1 MSAVTFVLV
10 SLLISSIMLSVIFL
24 FAWRTMGRKPHAL
37 TWSLAFVFGASQWAG
52 NLIRS
57 HFPTHDLYWVTVG
70 AVGMVTVSL
79 GLVGHRQRVGKSTA
93 VVPLG
98 AAGLVVFMA
107 LVALTYLG
115 EHDGLK
121 YSIGPLYSAV
131 ILLIVAA
138 TVVQQ
143 SPSSATTTAEWGTA
157 IVNIILALS
166 LVIAVSPLLRGGAS
180 PGPDAFAFYS
190 AVNFL
195 VTPAAYIGIGMFAV
209 FLLASDLSEEMKAVA
224 TRDQLTG
231 VLNRRGLAEV
241 SARMFSASRR
251 GNGPLSLILTDIDR
265 FKTINDRFGH
275 AAGDQVLLHFSSLLA
290 ADRRA
295 HDAVARI
302 GGEEFVIALPG
313 TGPNEAFELAEAL
326 REKTEQLEVSAPRGT
341 IEFTASFGVAMV
353 ERLDRDF
360 EATLARADVALYQCK
375 AAGRNRVEVAQRPS
389 LPGRRPVPR
398 LAVG

>member
-1 MSAVTFVLV
+1 MSAVTFVLF

-37 TWSLAFVFGASQWAG
+37 TWSLAFVVGASQWAC
-52 NLIRS
+52 NLIRA

-70 AVGMVTVSL
+70 ALAIVTVSL

-98 AAGLVVFMA
+98 VAGTLVFLTLAGLTF
-107 LVALTYLG
+107 LG
-115 EHDGLK
+115 DHDGWKL
-121 YSIGPLYSAV
+121 SLGPLYAAV
-131 ILLIVAA
+131 ILSIVAG
-138 TVVQQ
+138 TVVQK
-143 SPSSATTTAEWGTA
+143 SPSITSAEWGTA
-157 IVNIILALS
+157 VVNVILALS
-166 LVIAVSPLLRGGAS
+166 QIVAVAPLLSAGSS
-180 PGPDAFAFYS
+180 PGPEALQFYS

-241 SARMFSASRR
+241 TKRLFSASRR
-251 GNGPLSLILTDIDR
+251 GNGPLSLILADIDR
-265 FKTINDRFGH
+265 FKKINDQYGH

-290 ADRRA
+290 ADRRG

-302 GGEEFVIALPG
+302 GGEEFVVVLPG
-313 TGPNEAFELAEAL
+313 TSAQEAAELAEQL
-326 REKTEQLEVSAPRGT
+326 RFRTEQLQVTASRGT
-341 IEFTASFGVAMV
+341 IEMTASFGIATLG
-353 ERLDRDF
+353 RLDRDF
-360 EATLARADVALYQCK
+360 EAMLARADVALYRCK
-375 AAGRNRVEVAQRPS
+375 AAGRNCVEQAQPASIRSQHTRPK
-389 LPGRRPVPR
+389 

>member
-1 MSAVTFVLV
+1 MSAVTFVLF

-52 NLIRS
+52 NLVRS
-57 HFPTHDLYWVTVG
+57 HFPSHDIYWVTVG
-70 AVGMVTVSL
+70 ALGMITVSL

-98 AAGLVVFMA
+98 IAGLMFFVSLA
-107 LVALTYLG
+107 ALTFLG
-115 EHDGLK
+115 NHDGWKL
-121 YSIGPLYSAV
+121 SVGPLYSAV
-131 ILLIVAA
+131 IL
-138 TVVQQ
+138 TVVALTVIQK
-143 SPSSATTTAEWGTA
+143 SPVTTSAEWGTA
-157 IVNIILALS
+157 TVNVILALAL
-166 LVIAVSPLLRGGAS
+166 LVAVTPLLRGGAS
-180 PGPDAFAFYS
+180 PGPEALQFYS

-209 FLLASDLSEEMKAVA
+209 FLLASDLSEEMKDVA

-231 VLNRRGLAEV
+231 VLNRRGLVEV
-241 SARMFSASRR
+241 TNRLFSASRR
-251 GNGPLSLILTDIDR
+251 GNGPLSLILADIDR

-302 GGEEFVIALPG
+302 GGEEFVIVLPG
-313 TGPNEAFELAEAL
+313 TGPNEAFDLAEML
-326 REKTEQLEVSAPRGT
+326 REKAEQLEVSAPRGT

-375 AAGRNRVEVAQRPS
+375 SAGRNRVEMAQRPS
-389 LPGRRPVPR
+389 LPGRSPAPR